1 MEVSHR
7 TTHIQHGPPTDP
19 HHGGV
24 IGARWNSQDPAKGT
38 PNPDIPLMERDDLY
52 QEEEG
57 AGGAG
62 AVGGTR
68 GEVPFEGGTE
78 DAGGDEAG
86 AAGDEAPGQNGGGPS
101 PTRREVHPILTSAR
115 EAHCQ
120 RERERPPASVPCG
133 AYIPFLG
140 LDPAQSADYEDGLM
154 VPVGGDELDEDGDEV
169 GDAYGQS
176 PKRFSEPYKGP

>member
-1 MEVSHR
+1 M
-7 TTHIQHGPPTDP
+7 
-19 HHGGV
+19 
-24 IGARWNSQDPAKGT
+24 
-38 PNPDIPLMERDDLY
+38 
-52 QEEEG
+52 
-57 AGGAG
+57 
-62 AVGGTR
+62 
-68 GEVPFEGGTE
+68 PFEGGAE
-78 DAGGDEAG
+78 DAGGEAG
-86 AAGDEAPGQNGGGPS
+86 AAGDEAPCQNGGGPS
-101 PTRREVHPILTSAR
+101 PSQASPPREGGWGVLHPILTSAR

-176 PKRFSEPYKGP
+176 PEPRALFRAILGPLGIGGLCNIWGLGFCQRGG